1 MKAPAID
8 RKYLESDM
16 ETISFVR
23 YPGFSKM
30 HGTYSDKRMVMAF
43 AHDLRKQAAMK
54 YGCKYTEI
62 FFGECLSMAWRA
74 HKLLKGTDATFGWV
88 SFSHRDVSRPG
99 DRYSWAKV
107 SRRTVTVSIAPQPMT
122 TAYAEEMA
130 AFCARFGAAV
140 PARGQRV
147 IINF

>member
-1 MKAPAID
+1 
-8 RKYLESDM
+8 
-16 ETISFVR
+16 
-23 YPGFSKM
+23 
-30 HGTYSDKRMVMAF
+30 
-43 AHDLRKQAAMK
+43 
-54 YGCKYTEI
+54 
-62 FFGECLSMAWRA
+62 MAWRA
-74 HKLLKGTDATFGWV
+74 HKLLKGTEGTFGWV
-88 SFSHRDVSRPG
+88 SFSHRDVSHPG

-107 SRRTVTVSIAPQPMT
+107 SRRTVTVSVAPQPMT

>member
-1 MKAPAID
+1 MKAPANAY
-8 RKYLESDM
+8 KYLESDM
-16 ETISFVR
+16 ETISFVC
-23 YPGFSKM
+23 YPNFYQAHKK
-30 HGTYSDKRMVMAF
+30 YSDNRMVMAF
-43 AHDLRKQAAMK
+43 SHYLRRQAAMK

-74 HKLLKGTDATFGWV
+74 HKLLKGTEGAFGWV

-122 TAYAEEMA
+122 VAYAEEMA